1 MPRVTP
7 PDRREAILAAAR
19 EEFAARGF
27 KAARMGDIA
36 KRVGISRP
44 ALYLQFESKEAIFA
58 ALVGGLIADVIPA
71 SAPDISD
78 PPSVGAYIRA
88 FIAGAFARF
97 TRPDFAFVPR
107 IIAGEGQNFPE
118 LARFYYDEG
127 IMRVLD
133 RVEAALNLGVARG
146 EFVCE
151 DPHHAARSVMAG
163 IILAAMWRAVFEP
176 VGGEPLDL
184 EAVARAHADLVFN
197 GLLSRKEPT
206 P

>member
-7 PDRREAILAAAR
+7 PERREAILAAAR

-27 KAARMGDIA
+27 AAARMDDIA
-36 KRVGISRP
+36 KRVGISRSS
-44 ALYLQFESKEAIFA
+44 LYLQFDSKEAIFA
-58 ALVGGLIADVIPA
+58 ALVGGLIADVIPGE
-71 SAPDISD
+71 APEIADL
-78 PPSVGAYIRA
+78 PSVEAYIRG

-133 RVEAALNLGVARG
+133 RVESALRLGVERG
-146 EFVCE
+146 ELACG
-151 DPHHAARSVMAG
+151 DPHHAARSVMGG

-184 EAVARAHADLVFN
+184 EAMARAHADLVFN